1 MRAGTKALA
10 AVAAAGLVG
19 LPAPAQE
26 ITPAP
31 AFTSE
36 QLLAPP
42 RGDWVTNGGT
52 LFNQRY
58 SPLDQINRDN
68 VGELKAVW
76 RASLNGSGM
85 GPGFSAQAQPLVH
98 DGVIYVVTGEND
110 VFAVD
115 VVTGEHRWT
124 YEAEIDLDKTN
135 ICCGWLS
142 RGLGMGDGKV
152 FVGQLDA
159 TLTALDQTTGAQ
171 LWEVEVGD
179 PARGYSIT
187 GAPLY
192 FDGMVITGV
201 AGGEYGIRGHVSA
214 YDADTGEQLWRFY
227 TIPGPGELGHDTWPQ
242 DSDAWMYGGAPVWQT
257 PSIDPELGMIY
268 FSTGNPGPDLNGA
281 IRAGDNL
288 FSVSIVAL
296 DVRTGEYRWHFQQV
310 RHDIWDYDSPNPTI
324 LFDAMVEGRM
334 RHGIA
339 EASKS
344 GYLYILDRTDGSALT
359 PIDDVPVPQEPSQ
372 ATAATQPIP
381 RGDYVVPHMIDA
393 VGEDFVGILPN
404 WGRTFT
410 PFRGDE
416 PGSYKP
422 GSGVSW
428 APSSYNPENNLMY
441 ICAGDGPGG
450 AFGGDADAMIGP
462 AGLGQ
467 QYLGGG
473 FSGRA
478 GVGGTRRS
486 LLVAMNLTDHM
497 AAWRREMQGG
507 CSGSITTAG
516 GLIFVGRSDGRMT
529 AMNSDTGQRIW
540 EFQTDG
546 GVNATAS
553 TFEHEGEQYIA
564 VLAGGALFGGKSNDG
579 LWLFSLNGT
588 MESLPPGSAD
598 PGPPA
603 GPPVFAPPPAVPL
616 DRVAD
621 LEHGAEIYRTVCQ
634 ACHGETGEGG
644 HDVGAPLP
652 ADLSI
657 ESIMYTADAGRPGT
671 QMQPF
676 RGLYTAEEFHDVASY
691 IHDVVLAGR
700 RP

>member
-1 MRAGTKALA
+1 MKALA
-10 AVAAAGLVG
+10 AIAAAGLVG
-19 LPAPAQE
+19 LPAQTQE
-26 ITPAP
+26 IAPAP
-31 AFTSE
+31 AFTPE
-36 QLLAPP
+36 ELLAPP
-42 RGDWVTNGGT
+42 REGWVTNGGT

-58 SPLDQINRDN
+58 SPLEQINRDT

-76 RASLNGSGM
+76 RASLGSGA
-85 GPGFSAQAQPLVH
+85 GPGFSAEAQPLAH
-98 DGVIYVVTGEND
+98 DGVVYIVTGEND
-110 VFAVD
+110 VFAVE
-115 VVTGEHRWT
+115 VESGEFLWS
-124 YEAEIDLDKTN
+124 YDAAIDLNKTN
-135 ICCGWLS
+135 LCCGWLS
-142 RGLGMGDGKV
+142 RGLGMGDGKI
-152 FVGQLDA
+152 FSGQIDA
-159 TLTALDQTTGAQ
+159 QLVALDQVTG
-171 LWEVEVGD
+171 EVVWSVQVGD
-179 PARGYSIT
+179 PARGYSVT

-192 FDGMVITGV
+192 YDGMVITGV
-201 AGGEYGIRGHVSA
+201 AGGEYGIRGHVTA

-227 TIPGPGELGHDTWPQ
+227 TIPGPGELGHDTWPA

-257 PSIDPELGMIY
+257 PSVDPAMGLIY

-296 DVRTGEYRWHFQQV
+296 DVATGEYRWHFQQV
-310 RHDIWDYDSPNPTI
+310 RHDIWDYDSPNPTV
-324 LFDAMVEGRM
+324 LFDAEVDGEL

-339 EASKS
+339 QASKS
-344 GYLYILDRTDGSALT
+344 GYLYFLDRTDGSPLT

-381 RGDYVVPHMIDA
+381 RGDYVVPHMFDA

-422 GSGVSW
+422 GSGVNW
-428 APSSYNPENNLMY
+428 QPSSYNPENNLLY

-473 FSGRA
+473 FGGRPD
-478 GVGGTRRS
+478 VGGGRRS
-486 LLVAMNLTDHM
+486 LLVAMNVTDHM
-497 AAWRREMQGG
+497 AAWRREMTGG
-507 CSGSITTAG
+507 CAGSLTTAG
-516 GLIFVGRSDGRMT
+516 GLIFVGRNDGRLT
-529 AMNSDTGQRIW
+529 AMNSDTGQRVW

-546 GVNATAS
+546 GVNSTAS
-553 TFEHEGEQYIA
+553 TFEHEGEQYVV
-564 VLAGGALFGGKSNDG
+564 VLAGGALFGGKSSDG

-588 MESLPPGSAD
+588 MDPLPPGSAD
-598 PGPPA
+598 PGPPT
-603 GPPVFAPPPAVPL
+603 GPPVFAPPPAVPA
-616 DRVAD
+616 DRVAN
-621 LEHGAEIYRTVCQ
+621 LARGEEIYRTVCQ

-644 HDVGAPLP
+644 HPDLGAPLP

-671 QMQPF
+671 NMQPF
-676 RGLYTAEEFHDVASY
+676 RGLYDAGEFHDVATY
-691 IHDVVLAGR
+691 IRDVVLAGR
-700 RP
+700 R